1 MAKKGLEIKVGI
13 FVLIG
18 LILSGL
24 LLLQFSKG
32 TSFFRPTYKIYLTA
46 KNIGGLKKD
55 ASVLM
60 AGVQVGTVSD
70 YELDPT
76 GTNVTITLSLY
87 SKYTIHKDAL
97 FKIKQAN
104 FLADQYVSIEPT
116 RNEDGVFQ
124 PGDHAVAEEPLDLQ
138 EIVRSAGG
146 FIQRVDETAR
156 ELNEAIAD
164 VRRLALNE
172 QTLSNVS
179 ATVSAL
185 RLASDRALITVD
197 TINAL
202 LATNGPYVSQSASNL
217 VTFSQDLTHFADTLN
232 GLVETNRGDVNAAV
246 KNIESSTVMLKT
258 LLAGVQAGK
267 GPAGTLLR
275 NDQVATNIAE
285 IVNNL
290 SITTSNLNRLGLW
303 GILWSKKPPKPPEKQ
318 SGQLTTPRNPF
329 D

>member
-104 FLADQYVSIEPT
+104 FLADQYVPIEPT
-116 RNEDGVFQ
+116 RN
-124 PGDHAVAEEPLDLQ
+124 
-138 EIVRSAGG
+138 
-146 FIQRVDETAR
+146 
-156 ELNEAIAD
+156 
-164 VRRLALNE
+164 
-172 QTLSNVS
+172 
-179 ATVSAL
+179 
-185 RLASDRALITVD
+185 
-197 TINAL
+197 
-202 LATNGPYVSQSASNL
+202 
-217 VTFSQDLTHFADTLN
+217 
-232 GLVETNRGDVNAAV
+232 
-246 KNIESSTVMLKT
+246 
-258 LLAGVQAGK
+258 
-267 GPAGTLLR
+267 
-275 NDQVATNIAE
+275 
-285 IVNNL
+285 
-290 SITTSNLNRLGLW
+290 
-303 GILWSKKPPKPPEKQ
+303 
-318 SGQLTTPRNPF
+318 
-329 D
+329 

>member
-232 GLVETNRGDVNAAV
+232 DLVETSRGDVNAAV